1 MKKQIILGGHFDLES
16 KKIKITE
23 LEAKMKQEGFWDN
36 IDLAQEVNK
45 ELTIIKRLVDQITN
59 VQKSIEDNLELINIL
74 EDTEFSMILEDMSNL
89 KSKIEALEMNT
100 MLNGEFD
107 NLNCYLEIHP
117 GAGGTESCDWASILL
132 RMYERFCEK
141 NNYTYEIIDEQKG
154 DEAGIKSVII
164 LIKGEYSYGYFKGEK
179 GVHRLVRISPFDS
192 NKRRHTSFAS
202 VSITPEFNND
212 IDIEI
217 KENDLK
223 IDVYHSSGAGGQSVN
238 TSNSA
243 VRITHLPTKVVVTC
257 QNERSQLKNKE
268 QAMKMLKS
276 KLYQLEQEK
285 KEQELNKIKG
295 INVSNEF
302 GSQIRN
308 YVLEPYKLIKDL
320 RSGYESSNVDKILD
334 GDIRELMESVL
345 KIKVRQYADNQTL

>member
-1 MKKQIILGGHFDLES
+1 LGGHFELDS
-16 KKIKITE
+16 KKNEIE
-23 LEAKMKQEGFWDN
+23 LLEKEMKQEGFWNN
-36 IDLAQEVNK
+36 IELANEQNKKLSNLKKIVEEVEN
-45 ELTIIKRLVDQITN
+45 
-59 VQKSIEDNLELINIL
+59 IENNIVDNLELINIL
-74 EDTEFSMILEDMSNL
+74 EEPDFSILENDAKKL
-89 KSKIEALEMNT
+89 KSNIEDLEIKT
-100 MLNGEFD
+100 MLNGKFD

-132 RMYERFCEK
+132 RMYQRFCEK

-154 DEAGIKSVII
+154 EEAGIKSTIL
-164 LIKGEYSYGYFKGEK
+164 LIKGDYCYGYFKGEK
-179 GVHRLVRISPFDS
+179 GIHRLVRISPFDS

-202 VSITPEFNND
+202 VSITPEFNNE
-212 IDIEI
+212 INIEI

-257 QNERSQLKNKE
+257 QNERSQLKNKD

-285 KEQELNKIKG
+285 KEQELNKLKG
-295 INVSNEF
+295 INISNEF

-334 GDIRELMESVL
+334 GEILDIMKSVL
-345 KIKVRQYADNQTL
+345 KTKGE

>member
-1 MKKQIILGGHFDLES
+1 MILGGHFDLDA
-16 KKIKITE
+16 KIERIEK
-23 LEAKMKQEGFWDN
+23 LETLIKEEGFWND
-36 IDLAQEVNK
+36 IDRANEVNR
-45 ELTIIKRLVDQITN
+45 ELSSLKKIVSKMKDTKRN
-59 VQKSIEDNLELINIL
+59 VVDNLELINIL
-74 EDTEFSMILEDMSNL
+74 EESELKEIETEVNNL
-89 KSKIEALEMNT
+89 KKQIEELEMDT
-100 MLNGEFD
+100 MLNGELD

-141 NNYTYEIIDEQKG
+141 NNFQYEIIDEQKG
-154 DEAGIKSVII
+154 EEAGIKSVVL
-164 LIKGEYSYGYFKGEK
+164 LIKGDFAYGYFKGEK

-217 KENDLK
+217 KETDLK

-257 QNERSQLKNKE
+257 QNERSQLKNKD

-285 KEQELNKIKG
+285 KEQEMNKIKG
-295 INVSNEF
+295 ISVSNEF

-334 GDIRELMESVL
+334 GDILDMMESVL
-345 KIKVRQYADNQTL
+345 KIKVE